1 MIRRT
6 MLALSLMASAMT
18 IGLAVPT
25 LAQEKTVDSIAV
37 IPLSLGHPWWVRA
50 EEGAK
55 RAAEELGIE
64 VVFTAPE
71 REDAA
76 RQLDVF
82 NDVINNGAD
91 AVIIAGVDPATLA
104 RPISQAIEDGVPVFG
119 FDIGVPDTDALFTAS
134 GWEAASSGTNIGKGL
149 AEEIGGKGKVA
160 ILTGGLGSPLL
171 TKRQEAIEAALAEY
185 PDIEVVG
192 VYASDNDFA
201 LALSQAESVLQAHPD
216 LAGFATTVTTGVP
229 AGVQAAVNAGVEGKV
244 AVWGVAMPQQNAEAV
259 KNGWTNGAL
268 ALDSGQMTYLGV
280 MMAYRYL
287 TEGTMPE
294 QGEEFGWAGTPVV
307 DTEGKMAYVP
317 DTLLTPDNVDEFP
330 F

>member
-1 MIRRT
+1 MNRRA
-6 MLALSLMASAMT
+6 ALLLSALASAAT
-18 IGLAVPT
+18 FGLSAPVA
-25 LAQEKTVDSIAV
+25 AQEVDSIAV

-50 EEGAK
+50 QEGAQ

-71 REDAA
+71 REDSA

-91 AVIIAGVDPATLA
+91 AVIIAAVDPATLA
-104 RPISQAIEDGVPVFG
+104 RPISSAIADGIPVFG
-119 FDIGVPDTDALFTAS
+119 FDIGAPGTDQLFTAS
-134 GWEAASSGTNIGKGL
+134 GWEAVSSGTNIGRGL
-149 AEEIGGKGKVA
+149 AEEIGGEGKVA

-171 TKRQEAIEAALAEY
+171 TARQEAIEAALAEY
-185 PDIEVVG
+185 PGIEVVG

-201 LALSQAESVLQAHPD
+201 VALSQAESVLQAHPD
-216 LAGFATTVTTGVP
+216 LAGFASTVTTGVP
-229 AGVQAAVNAGVEGKV
+229 AAVQAAVNADV
-244 AVWGVAMPQQNAEAV
+244 AGEVAIWGVAMPQQNAEAV

-268 ALDSGQMTYLGV
+268 ALDSGQMTYLAV

-287 TEGTMPE
+287 TEGTLPTPGAE
-294 QGEEFGWAGTPVV
+294 YGWAGTPVI
-307 DTEGKMAYVP
+307 DEEGLMAYVP
-317 DTLLTPDNVDEFP
+317 DTLLTPENVDDFP

>member
-6 MLALSLMASAMT
+6 ILALGLTAGAMAM
-18 IGLAVPT
+18 GLAST
-25 LAQEKTVDSIAV
+25 AIAQDKTVDSIAV

-71 REDAA
+71 REDAS

-104 RPISQAIEDGVPVFG
+104 RPISQSIEEGVPVFG
-119 FDIGVPDTDALFTAS
+119 FDIGVPDTDTLFTAS
-134 GWEAASSGTNIGKGL
+134 GWEAESSGTNIGKGL

-171 TKRQEAIEAALAEY
+171 AKRQEAIEAALAAY

-216 LAGFATTVTTGVP
+216 LAGFASTVTTGVP
-229 AGVQAAVNAGVEGKV
+229 AAVQAAVNAGKEGAV
-244 AVWGVAMPQQNAEAV
+244 AIWGVAMPQQNAEAV
-259 KNGWTNGAL
+259 KNGWTKGAL

-287 TEGTMPE
+287 TEGTLPTE
-294 QGEEFGWAGTPVV
+294 GEEFGWAGIPVV
-307 DTEGKMAYVP
+307 DQEGKMAYVP
-317 DTLLTPDNVDEFP
+317 DTLLTPENVDDFP

>member
-6 MLALSLMASAMT
+6 ILALGLTAGAMAM
-18 IGLAVPT
+18 GLAST
-25 LAQEKTVDSIAV
+25 AIAQDKTVDSIAV

-50 EEGAK
+50 EEGAR

-104 RPISQAIEDGVPVFG
+104 RPISQSIKEGVPVFG
-119 FDIGVPDTDALFTAS
+119 FDIGVPDTDTLFTAS
-134 GWEAASSGTNIGKGL
+134 GWEAESSGTNIGKGL

-171 TKRQEAIEAALAEY
+171 AKRQEAIEAALAAY

-216 LAGFATTVTTGVP
+216 LAGFASTVTTGVP
-229 AGVQAAVNAGVEGKV
+229 AAVQAAVNAGKEGAV
-244 AVWGVAMPQQNAEAV
+244 AIWGVAMPQQNAEAV
-259 KNGWTNGAL
+259 KNGWTKGAL

-287 TEGTMPE
+287 TEGTLPTE
-294 QGEEFGWAGTPVV
+294 GEEFGWAGIPVV
-307 DTEGKMAYVP
+307 DQEGKMAYVP
-317 DTLLTPDNVDEFP
+317 DTLLTPENVDDFP

>member
-1 MIRRT
+1 

-18 IGLAVPT
+18 MGLAVPT

-119 FDIGVPDTDALFTAS
+119 FDIGVPDTDVLFTAS

-171 TKRQEAIEAALAEY
+171 AKRQEAIEAALAEY
-185 PDIEVVG
+185 SDIEVVG

-216 LAGFATTVTTGVP
+216 LAGFAATVTTGVP
-229 AGVQAAVNAGVEGKV
+229 AGVQAAVNAGLEGKV

-294 QGEEFGWAGTPVV
+294 QGEEFGWAGAPVV
-307 DTEGKMAYVP
+307 DAEGKMAYVP
-317 DTLLTPDNVDEFP
+317 DTLLTPENVDEFP

>member
-6 MLALSLMASAMT
+6 MLALGLMASAMA
-18 IGLAVPT
+18 IGLAAPAVG
-25 LAQEKTVDSIAV
+25 QDKKVDTIAV

-104 RPISQAIEDGVPVFG
+104 RPISKAIADGVPVFG
-119 FDIGVPDTDALFTAS
+119 FDIGVPDTDTLFTAS
-134 GWEAASSGTNIGKGL
+134 GWEAVSSGTNIGKGL

-171 TKRQEAIEAALAEY
+171 AKRQEAIEAALKAY

-229 AGVQAAVNAGVEGKV
+229 AGVQAAVNAGKQGQV

-259 KNGWTNGAL
+259 KNGWTKGAL

-287 TEGTMPE
+287 TEGTLPKA
-294 QGEEFGWAGTPVV
+294 GEDFGWAGQPVV
-307 DTEGKMAYVP
+307 DDAAKMAYVP
-317 DTLLTPDNVDEFP
+317 DTLLTPENVDEFP

>member
-6 MLALSLMASAMT
+6 ILALGLTAGAMAM
-18 IGLAVPT
+18 GLAST
-25 LAQEKTVDSIAV
+25 AIAQDKTVDSIAV

-50 EEGAK
+50 EEGAR

-104 RPISQAIEDGVPVFG
+104 RPISQSIKEGVPVFG
-119 FDIGVPDTDALFTAS
+119 FDIGVPDTDTLFTAS
-134 GWEAASSGTNIGKGL
+134 GWEAESSGTNIGKGL
-149 AEEIGGKGKVA
+149 AEEIGGKGQVA

-171 TKRQEAIEAALAEY
+171 AKRQEAIEAALAAY

-216 LAGFATTVTTGVP
+216 LAGFASTVTTGVP
-229 AGVQAAVNAGVEGKV
+229 AAVQAAVNAGKEGAV
-244 AVWGVAMPQQNAEAV
+244 AIWGVAMPQQNAEAV
-259 KNGWTNGAL
+259 KNGWTKGAL

-287 TEGTMPE
+287 TEGTLPTE
-294 QGEEFGWAGTPVV
+294 GEEFGWAGIPVV
-307 DTEGKMAYVP
+307 DQEGKMAYVP
-317 DTLLTPDNVDEFP
+317 DTLLTPENVDDFP

>member
-1 MIRRT
+1 MFKKAVV
-6 MLALSLMASAMT
+6 ALSIMASAMT
-18 IGLAVPT
+18 LGAT
-25 LAQEKTVDSIAV
+25 LPATSQEKKIDSIAV

-55 RAAEELGIE
+55 IAAEELGIE
-64 VVFTAPE
+64 VIFTAPE

-82 NDVINNGAD
+82 NDVINRGAD
-91 AVIIAGVDPATLA
+91 AVIMAGVDAATLE
-104 RPISQAIEDGVPVFG
+104 RPIRKSIEDGVPVFG
-119 FDIGVPDTDALFTAS
+119 FDIGIPGTDALFTAS
-134 GWEAASSGTNIGKGL
+134 GWEAKSSGTNIGKGL

-171 TKRQEAIEAALAEY
+171 TERQAAIEAALAEY
-185 PDIEVVG
+185 KDIEVVG

-216 LAGFATTVTTGVP
+216 LAGFASTVTTGVP
-229 AGVQAAVNAGVEGKV
+229 AAVQAAVNAGKEGKV

-259 KNGWTNGAL
+259 KKGWTKGAL
-268 ALDSGQMTYLGV
+268 ALNSGQMTYLAV
-280 MMAYRYL
+280 MMAYRYA
-287 TEGTMPE
+287 TAGTLPTA
-294 QGEEFGWAGTPVV
+294 GEDFGWAGKPVV
-307 DTEGKMAYVP
+307 DDANKMAYVP
-317 DTLLTPDNVDEFP
+317 DTLLTPENVDDFP